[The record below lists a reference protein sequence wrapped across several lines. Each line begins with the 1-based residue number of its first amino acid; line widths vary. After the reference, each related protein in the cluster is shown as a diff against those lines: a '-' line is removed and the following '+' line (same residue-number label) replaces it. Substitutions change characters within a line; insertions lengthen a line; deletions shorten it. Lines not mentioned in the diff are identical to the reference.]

1 MSPAETGPVTTGSRR
16 PSPPEVD
23 RLAASAAAIAA
34 RRARASVKKDVASGE
49 RPATAVLAAAQT
61 DPAGVEG
68 RMRVSEL
75 LRAVPALGV
84 VKTPRVM
91 EQLQIAPS
99 KRLGGLGRRQVEG
112 LNSFLEQREAR
123 QRRGERTRLVVLAGP
138 TAVGKGTVSTYIR
151 ENYPEVLL
159 SVSATTR
166 APRPGEVDGVSYYFI
181 DDAEFDRMVEAGEFL
196 EYATVHNAYRY
207 GTPRGPIDA
216 ALAQGRQVM
225 LEIDIQGARQVRER
239 MPDARLVFLLPPSWD
254 ELVRRLVGRGTESP
268 EEQQRRLATARVEL
282 AAQDEFDFAVVNST
296 VPEAAREVVELMSP
310 RSDGAPAD
318 PGR

>member
-61 DPAGVEG
+61 DPTGVEG